1 MKYKKLISFL
11 AFFLAAIG
19 ILAHWFIVVN
29 VVIVY

>member
-1 MKYKKLISFL
+1 MFRI
-11 AFFLAAIG
+11 AIG